1 MRTTPGG
8 PGPTPP
14 TTAGAEALDGL
25 RELQRAIGACFAGA
39 DRAVLD
45 GGLATARAAFA
56 LAPAWTALALVLAL
70 AIDDSHRAA
79 PRRAARTPADRHPG
93 TTTN

>member
-1 MRTTPGG
+1 
-8 PGPTPP
+8 
-14 TTAGAEALDGL
+14 
-25 RELQRAIGACFAGA
+25 
-39 DRAVLD
+39 VLD